1 LRRLTFEAGPKTPLA
16 KSRKPLASH
25 TGGRSR
31 GRGGIR
37 SDRRQQTCHGR
48 RRHVSPSKPGRTTTP
63 RIVHVG
69 YVAFLTRSQ
78 VSYKEKKE
86 EKEGRKRRML
96 KDRPVAR
103 RLQLALDFRTCLS
116 FLPSNRNPTLTGIG
130 EGRRHLL
137 HCILIPYT
145 LKVAVISEAERQY
158 PKSQAM
164 KERYICEKA
173 LPLEREGE
181 EERNRMDWNG
191 LVEKQ
196 KHKRR

>member
-1 LRRLTFEAGPKTPLA
+1 
-16 KSRKPLASH
+16 
-25 TGGRSR
+25 
-31 GRGGIR
+31 
-37 SDRRQQTCHGR
+37 
-48 RRHVSPSKPGRTTTP
+48 
-63 RIVHVG
+63 VG

-181 EERNRMDWNG
+181 EERNRRDWNG

-196 KHKRR
+196 KHKRRWRTSGRPKEKGMRAREREKREDPCVFGRMQSWIETGDDVYAKGKETKTIECKGRGVD